1 MSFLIEFLKLYG
13 IHVHPALEGGEIL
26 WTLLICLLVLTLISL
41 LCVFNLLAYVII
53 NYMMLDSIWLNR
65 ILNSLPKRMLF
76 FATRFIKYYKSTS
89 LYFIIFDVLLLLSC
103 LSYMIYLILTILY
116 KITSA

>member
-1 MSFLIEFLKLYG
+1 
-13 IHVHPALEGGEIL
+13 
-26 WTLLICLLVLTLISL
+26 
-41 LCVFNLLAYVII
+41 
-53 NYMMLDSIWLNR
+53 
-65 ILNSLPKRMLF
+65 MLF